1 MNILMSDMYE
11 LKGGRSTMNKK
22 LTYTVPELAKA
33 LGIGKNKAYELI
45 KTEGFPVIYIG
56 ASIRIPIEAL
66 NKWLNDMDN
75 YC

>member
-1 MNILMSDMYE
+1 MLVLYE
-11 LKGGRSTMNKK
+11 LKGGRRMINNK
-22 LTYTVPELAKA
+22 LTYTVPEMAKA

-66 NKWLNDMDN
+66 NNWLNDMDN
-75 YC
+75 Y